1 VDRDDALRLLHVVD
15 FIYDWE
21 RDIYRSNVLRC
32 LENPGWGLRGVTPSD
47 SRIGSLADSAE
58 VSLVPTVH
66 TNRVEGGF
74 IMSYPKQLLVH
85 LIRGKKDPV
94 KESKTKLDIYFTPNV
109 DCATLEGIQKV
120 PAIMAMANRC
130 AAISIR
136 CEDIDVKTSYPVLLH
151 KSAYHR

>member
-1 VDRDDALRLLHVVD
+1 MDRDDALRLLHVVD
-15 FIYDWE
+15 FIYDWG

-47 SRIGSLADSAE
+47 SRIDSLADSAE

-94 KESKTKLDIYFTPNV
+94 KESKRKLDI
-109 DCATLEGIQKV
+109 LEGIQKV